1 MSAASRIKYAYYAYL
16 AKPKSERKLYREIRR
31 RRPQRIVELGL
42 SSKQRSL
49 RMLRVVARYAPG
61 PVEYTGIDL
70 FEARGKDYEGLT
82 LKQAHKLFKPMASK
96 VRLLPGDPFSALAAA
111 SNTLVGTDLLI
122 ISVDQNLESLTK
134 AWFYVP
140 RMLTSTSLVLHE
152 QPIESE
158 EQKENKPLQ
167 TQLVNVSRME
177 IEAWA
182 AIQTKARR
190 RAA

>member
-1 MSAASRIKYAYYAYL
+1 MSAANRIKYAYYAYL

-42 SSKQRSL
+42 SRTQRSQ
-49 RMLRVVARYAPG
+49 RMLQVAARYATG

-70 FEARGKDYEGLT
+70 FEARGGGPEALS
-82 LKQAHKLFKPMASK
+82 LKQAHQLLKPMASR
-96 VRLLPGDPFSALAAA
+96 VRLLPGDPFSALSAA
-111 SNTLVGTDLLI
+111 SNMLVGTDLLI
-122 ISVDQNLESLTK
+122 ISADQDLESLNK

-140 RMLTSTSLVLHE
+140 RMLTTSTLVLHE
-152 QPIESE
+152 QPCEGE
-158 EQKENKPLQ
+158 LPE
-167 TQLVNVSRME
+167 TQLVQISRME
-177 IEAWA
+177 IESLA